1 MSAANVIQCPS
12 GYTLLKDETIC
23 FGTFWDQ
30 FNSDP
35 SVPRPTSASN
45 TKCYYNWLPEEGCM
59 IHSGR
64 SAHYQICPSGYGHVV
79 SYNQQQPVCTKVKRI
94 FYFFLGSFYFRMS
107 DLSCGLGKKYFQA
120 KFKMQNLNLLHARK
134 CWEHESECFKTEES
148 VTIFLC
154 PPRNFWVFFQNFKLA
169 YNQKF
174 AGS

>member
-1 MSAANVIQCPS
+1 MKIIVSILFALVHCGTAQQQNFVLGTPMSAANVIQCPS

-79 SYNQQQPVCTKVKRI
+79 SYNQQQPVCTKVKPPVA
-94 FYFFLGSFYFRMS
+94 
-107 DLSCGLGKKYFQA
+107 A
-120 KFKMQNLNLLHARK
+120 KDS
-134 CWEHESECFKTEES
+134 ESEVAKMKSENDRLKQANES
-148 VTIFLC
+148 LRKALKALT
-154 PPRNFWVFFQNFKLA
+154 N
-169 YNQKF
+169 
-174 AGS
+174 